1 MYWKESISR
10 NLHPFLFHYNI
21 SILLYSDGGIE
32 MEIELME
39 KQLKAVA
46 DANRLRILA
55 CLKKGEVCVC
65 DFTDVLNISQ
75 PAVSQHL
82 RKLKEAGIIT
92 ERKVGTWKHYRIQEN
107 QTLLMQSVLAS
118 VDEEWTCGCKIDC
131 ECVEG

>member
-1 MYWKESISR
+1 
-10 NLHPFLFHYNI
+10 
-21 SILLYSDGGIE
+21 
-32 MEIELME
+32 MELDLME

-65 DFTDVLNISQ
+65 DFTNVLNISQ

-107 QTLLMQSVLAS
+107 QTSLMQNILAS
-118 VDEEWTCGCKIDC
+118 INEDSTCGCKINS

>member
-1 MYWKESISR
+1 MYWKKSISR

-21 SILLYSDGGIE
+21 SILLYIDGGIE

-82 RKLKEAGIIT
+82 RKLKEAGIII

-107 QTLLMQSVLAS
+107 QTSLMQSVLAS
-118 VDEEWTCGCKIDC
+118 IDEEWICGCKIDC

>member
-1 MYWKESISR
+1 
-10 NLHPFLFHYNI
+10 
-21 SILLYSDGGIE
+21 

-65 DFTDVLNISQ
+65 DFTDILGISQ

-82 RKLKEAGIIT
+82 RKLKEAAIVV
-92 ERKVGTWKHYRIQEN
+92 ERRVGTWKHYRIDGN
-107 QTLLMQSVLAS
+107 QTILMQGILSS
-118 VDEEWTCGCKIDC
+118 IEEGKESCSCSSGCEETGEK
-131 ECVEG
+131 